1 MASDYGDEAGE
12 KLFDWMLR
20 MGQDASQDAIR
31 ASAVA
36 CIIID
41 ILYPWILI
49 INEKADRPTTNLAEL
64 PRTYARRSRK

>member
-31 ASAVA
+31 ASAERLKMPSETLEV
-36 CIIID
+36 
-41 ILYPWILI
+41 
-49 INEKADRPTTNLAEL
+49 
-64 PRTYARRSRK
+64 RSTSP

>member
-31 ASAVA
+31 ASAER
-36 CIIID
+36 
-41 ILYPWILI
+41 L
-49 INEKADRPTTNLAEL
+49 KAPSETLE
-64 PRTYARRSRK
+64 ARSMSP